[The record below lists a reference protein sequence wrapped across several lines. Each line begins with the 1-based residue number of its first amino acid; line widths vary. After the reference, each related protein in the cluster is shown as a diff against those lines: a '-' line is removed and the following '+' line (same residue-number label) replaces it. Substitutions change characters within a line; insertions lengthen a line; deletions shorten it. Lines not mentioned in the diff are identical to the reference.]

1 MIRFTAARLAELEK
15 YASLQ
20 FSEEETAILL
30 GFQAARAITGNRAA
44 AAAFRRAR
52 LRGQAKVRAL
62 ALQAAADGDAQG
74 RRQLLEL
81 AAALSPAQAP
91 DAGPAGECRD
101 CPAVVAHL
109 GPVLDA
115 LGLPGD
121 GGPVECA
128 RLAAGRLREL
138 IKPEAAPCPTP

>member
-62 ALQAAADGDAQG
+62 ALQAAAEGDAQG
-74 RRQLLEL
+74 RRQLLDLADAITRED
-81 AAALSPAQAP
+81 AAAGPCRSCELVRGHLVPALEALGM
-91 DAGPAGECRD
+91 DAGGD
-101 CPAVVAHL
+101 AV
-109 GPVLDA
+109 D
-115 LGLPGD
+115 
-121 GGPVECA
+121 CA
-128 RLAAGRLREL
+128 RAAADRLGELLAEGGSQA
-138 IKPEAAPCPTP
+138 